1 MKFKILLLSLFCT
14 ISFLQAQNSDKVT
27 YALGSISGK
36 VIDKDSKQP
45 IPYANISIKLENKI
59 ITGGITQDNGNFI
72 IKNLEL
78 KEYVVEF
85 QFMGYKKHTV
95 SVNITT
101 ANKSVNLNIVSLE
114 EEAVQLEGVEIVKE
128 KSTYEQKID
137 RKIINVGKDLIST
150 GATAGEILNNIPSV
164 SVDAQTNAIS
174 LRGNENVRVLIDGK
188 PTNIDPAQLLKQ
200 IPSASIKQIELI
212 TNPSAKYNPEGMSGI
227 INIVLHKN
235 ANQGFNASIN
245 NGVTFAKTPKVNS
258 SFDMNYKVGKFNFY
272 GNYGFNHGLQH
283 NYGFVYSHQPSAEK
297 TVDFIFDNKNTSH
310 LYKAGIDYYLNDF
323 NTLSVYTNQNLY
335 LSSGNSTTTVDY
347 QSNAISDIVQTNNSY
362 NKNPSGTYNL
372 DFKHK
377 FKKEGKNIELEA
389 NYNQNKGAENT
400 RFETFTNT
408 NDNSYLNDITSINNN
423 TKINLDYTNPLP
435 KDAKLETG
443 LETRIETTNNNFNKD
458 LAYNSDFH
466 YDRKIHSAYATYG
479 KQWTKWGYQV
489 GARFENYRA
498 DAKFNAVD
506 TQDSNGN
513 GNTTEVITATF
524 NDQINT
530 VYPSGY
536 LSYKL
541 SDNNTFNFNY
551 SRRVDRPSIGQVN
564 PIREWSTPTITSVG
578 NPFLKPQFTNS
589 FELNYTRKTK
599 IGAISSVVFYRIIT
613 HEITRLVEVDPND
626 SNRNILSYAN
636 FKDNN
641 SYGAE
646 ISANLDF
653 TKWWSA
659 NIGTDIYFKKIRG
672 TIDSQFIEKN
682 ISIFNGRIN
691 NTFKATKNLRFQLF
705 GMYRGQEQGL
715 QFLRKSIYKTD
726 IGASYNVLK
735 GQGTISARAS
745 DIFDTMSFS
754 FDGTL
759 PYKQEGAF
767 YWESRSV
774 YLGFNF
780 RFGGGKNAAL
790 QRKQRDG
797 NETQGGGGLL

>member
-114 EEAVQLEGVEIVKE
+114 EEAVQLDGVEIVKE

-423 TKINLDYTNPLP
+423 TKIKP
-435 KDAKLETG
+435 
-443 LETRIETTNNNFNKD
+443 
-458 LAYNSDFH
+458 
-466 YDRKIHSAYATYG
+466 
-479 KQWTKWGYQV
+479 V
-489 GARFENYRA
+489 GCN
-498 DAKFNAVD
+498 
-506 TQDSNGN
+506 
-513 GNTTEVITATF
+513 
-524 NDQINT
+524 
-530 VYPSGY
+530 
-536 LSYKL
+536 
-541 SDNNTFNFNY
+541 
-551 SRRVDRPSIGQVN
+551 
-564 PIREWSTPTITSVG
+564 
-578 NPFLKPQFTNS
+578 
-589 FELNYTRKTK
+589 
-599 IGAISSVVFYRIIT
+599 
-613 HEITRLVEVDPND
+613 
-626 SNRNILSYAN
+626 
-636 FKDNN
+636 
-641 SYGAE
+641 
-646 ISANLDF
+646 
-653 TKWWSA
+653 
-659 NIGTDIYFKKIRG
+659 YFK
-672 TIDSQFIEKN
+672 
-682 ISIFNGRIN
+682 
-691 NTFKATKNLRFQLF
+691 
-705 GMYRGQEQGL
+705 
-715 QFLRKSIYKTD
+715 
-726 IGASYNVLK
+726 
-735 GQGTISARAS
+735 
-745 DIFDTMSFS
+745 
-754 FDGTL
+754 
-759 PYKQEGAF
+759 
-767 YWESRSV
+767 
-774 YLGFNF
+774 
-780 RFGGGKNAAL
+780 
-790 QRKQRDG
+790 
-797 NETQGGGGLL
+797 

>member
-1 MKFKILLLSLFCT
+1 MKFKILVLSIFSAV
-14 ISFLQAQNSDKVT
+14 SFSQAQT
-27 YALGSISGK
+27 ATQAAFALGSISGK
-36 VIDKDSKQP
+36 VIDNITKQP
-45 IPYANISIKLENKI
+45 LAYVNVSVKLEGKVV
-59 ITGGITQDNGNFI
+59 TGGITQDNGNFS
-72 IKNLEL
+72 IKNLDQ
-78 KEYVVEF
+78 KEFTVEF
-85 QFMGYKKHTV
+85 QFMGYKKQTV
-95 SVNITT
+95 TVDLTN
-101 ANKSVNLNIVSLE
+101 NKSANLNTIPLE
-114 EEAVQLEGVEIVKE
+114 EDAVQLESVEIVNE

-137 RKIINVGKDLIST
+137 RKIINVGKDLISA

-164 SVDAQTNAIS
+164 SVDAQNNAIS

-188 PTNIDPAQLLKQ
+188 PTNIDSAQLLKQ

-227 INIVLHKN
+227 INIILNKN
-235 ANQGFNASIN
+235 ANQGFNGSIN

-258 SFDMNYKVGKFNFY
+258 SFDMNYKVGKFNFF

-283 NYGFVYSHQPSAEK
+283 NHGFVNSHQPNAEK
-297 TVDFIFDNKNTSH
+297 TVDFNFNNKNISH
-310 LYKAGIDYYLNDF
+310 LYKIGVDYYLNDF
-323 NTLSVYTNQNLY
+323 NTLSVYMNQNLY
-335 LSSGNSTTTVDY
+335 LSSGNSTTMVDY
-347 QSNAISDIVQTNNSY
+347 QSNAISDIVQTNNSH

-377 FKKEGKNIELEA
+377 FKKEGENIELEA
-389 NYNQNKGAENT
+389 NYNRNKGTEHS
-400 RFETFTNT
+400 RFETLTNT
-408 NDNSYLNDITSINNN
+408 SDINYLNDISSINNN
-423 TKINLDYTNPLP
+423 TKINLDYTNPLA

-443 LETRIETTNNNFNKD
+443 LETRIEDTNNNFDKD
-458 LAYNSDFH
+458 LAYNSDFN
-466 YDRKIHSAYATYG
+466 YKRTIHSAYATYG

-489 GARFENYRA
+489 GARFENYTA

-506 TQDSNGN
+506 SEDSNGN
-513 GNTTEVITATF
+513 GNTTEIITGTF
-524 NDQINT
+524 NDKINT
-530 VYPSGY
+530 IYPSGY

-541 SDNNTFNFNY
+541 SDNNSFNFNY

-564 PIREWSTPTITSVG
+564 PIREWSTPTISSVG
-578 NPFLKPQFTNS
+578 NPYLKPQFTNS

-599 IGAISSVVFYRIIT
+599 IGSISSVVFYRMIT

-653 TKWWSA
+653 AKWWSA
-659 NIGTDIYFKKIRG
+659 NVGTDIYFKKIRG
-672 TIDSQFIEKN
+672 TVTSQFVEKN
-682 ISIFNGRIN
+682 VSVFNGRIN

-715 QFLRKSIYKTD
+715 QFLRKSMYKTD
-726 IGASYNVLK
+726 IGVSYNVLK
-735 GQGTISARAS
+735 GKGTISARAS
-745 DIFDTMSFS
+745 DIFETMKFS

-759 PYKQEGAF
+759 PYNQEGAF

-774 YLGFNF
+774 YLGFNL

-790 QRKQRDG
+790 QRKQRDK
-797 NETQGGGGLL
+797 NETQGSGGMM

>member
-1 MKFKILLLSLFCT
+1 MKLKLLFLLL
-14 ISFLQAQNSDKVT
+14 ISNSILIQAQNSVPTELKT
-27 YALGSISGK
+27 SSLSGK
-36 VIDKDSKQP
+36 VIDKKTKEP
-45 IPYANISIKLENKI
+45 IPYVNITIKDGDKI
-59 ITGGITQDNGNFI
+59 VSGGITQENGNFS
-72 IKNLEL
+72 IKNIPLN
-78 KEYVVEF
+78 EYTVEF
-85 QFMGYKKHTV
+85 QFIGYKKQI
-95 SVNITT
+95 VN
-101 ANKSVNLNIVSLE
+101 VNLNNNSKSTNLNTIFLEDETVELKGVDIVN
-114 EEAVQLEGVEIVKE
+114 E

-137 RKIINVGKDLIST
+137 RKIINVGKDLISA

-188 PTNIDPAQLLKQ
+188 PTNIDPSQLLKQ

-227 INIVLHKN
+227 INIVLYKN

-283 NYGFVYSHQPSAEK
+283 NHGHVNSYQPNAFK
-297 TVDFIFDNKNTSH
+297 TVDFNFGNKNTSH
-310 LYKAGIDYYLNDF
+310 LYKIGIDYYLNDF
-323 NTLSVYTNQNLY
+323 NTLSVYTNQNLFN
-335 LSSGNSTTTVDY
+335 SSGHSTTMVDY
-347 QSNAISDIVQTNNSY
+347 QSAALSDIVQNNTSR
-362 NKNPSGTYNL
+362 NNNPSETYNL

-377 FKKEGKNIELEA
+377 FKKEGENIELEA
-389 NYNQNKGAENT
+389 NYNRNKGGENS

-408 NDNSYLNDITSINNN
+408 NDSFLNAINSTNNN

-443 LETRIETTNNNFNKD
+443 IETRIETTKNNFDKD
-458 LAYNSDFH
+458 LAYNSDFR
-466 YDRKIHSAYATYG
+466 YDREIHSVYATYG
-479 KQWTKWGYQV
+479 KQGTKWGYQV
-489 GARFENYRA
+489 GARFENYTA
-498 DAKFNAVD
+498 DAKFRAI
-506 TQDSNGN
+506 DSNDTN
-513 GNTTEVITATF
+513 ENESTTDIITNTF
-524 NDQINT
+524 NDKINT

-541 SDNNTFNFNY
+541 TEKNSFNFNY

-564 PIREWSTPTITSVG
+564 PIREWSTPTVSSVG
-578 NPFLKPQFTNS
+578 NPYLKPQFTNS

-599 IGAISSVVFYRIIT
+599 IGSISTVVFYRMIT
-613 HEITRLVEVDPND
+613 QEITRLVSIDPTD
-626 SNRNILSYAN
+626 SNRNILTYDN

-646 ISANLDF
+646 ISGNLDF

-659 NIGTDIYFKKIRG
+659 NIGTDIYLKKIRG
-672 TIDSQFIEKN
+672 TVESQFIEKN
-682 ISIFNGRIN
+682 VSVFNGRIN

-715 QFLRKSIYKTD
+715 QFLRKSMYKTD
-726 IGASYNVLK
+726 LGASYNVLK
-735 GQGTISARAS
+735 GKGTISARVS
-745 DIFDTMSFS
+745 DIFNTMNFS

-759 PYKQEGAF
+759 PYKQDGSF
-767 YWESRSV
+767 YWESQSV

-790 QRKQRDG
+790 QRKQRDD
-797 NETQGGGGLL
+797 NETQGGGMM